1 LKDFHTGNELS
12 VLIEGIPKRI
22 GAWFER
28 FCSFFVG
35 IKTGY
40 CMNVLSGDEAIVEEW
55 GVAKGLTFLI
65 QDKLRAQANRTK
77 NP

>member
-1 LKDFHTGNELS
+1 
-12 VLIEGIPKRI
+12 
-22 GAWFER
+22 
-28 FCSFFVG
+28 
-35 IKTGY
+35 
-40 CMNVLSGDEAIVEEW
+40 MNVLCGDEAIVEEW